1 MEDKKNHKVSLA
13 TLSLSALGVVF
24 GDIGTSPLYTM
35 KEVFSLSKHPVA
47 LTEFNVLGI
56 LSLIFWSLIM
66 IVSAKY
72 VAFIMRADNRGE
84 GGIMALLS
92 LANKNA
98 LSGNKRSLI
107 MILGILGACMFYADG
122 MITPAISVLS
132 AIEGLEVVAL
142 SLIHI

>member
-47 LTEFNVLGI
+47 LNQFNVLGI

-84 GGIMALLS
+84 GGIWLYSLL
-92 LANKNA
+92 
-98 LSGNKRSLI
+98 LI
-107 MILGILGACMFYADG
+107 KMRLV
-122 MITPAISVLS
+122 AIKE
-132 AIEGLEVVAL
+132 I
-142 SLIHI
+142 

>member
-1 MEDKKNHKVSLA
+1 MEDIKKNNHKASIT
-13 TLSLSALGVVF
+13 TLSLAALGVVF

-35 KEVFSLSKHPVA
+35 KEVFSLSKHPVE
-47 LTEFNVLGI
+47 LTQFNVLGI

-66 IVSAKY
+66 IVSVKY

-98 LSGNKRSLI
+98 PSSNNKLDYDFRHSWGL
-107 MILGILGACMFYADG
+107 Y
-122 MITPAISVLS
+122 VLCRRNDYTCNFCFICDRGS
-132 AIEGLEVVAL
+132 
-142 SLIHI
+142 